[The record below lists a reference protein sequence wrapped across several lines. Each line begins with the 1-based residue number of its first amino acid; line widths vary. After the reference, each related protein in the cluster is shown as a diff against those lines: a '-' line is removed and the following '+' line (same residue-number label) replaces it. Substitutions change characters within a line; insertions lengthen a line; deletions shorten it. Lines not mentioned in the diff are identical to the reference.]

1 MFGKLLKNEF
11 ISTGR
16 IMGVLYAVV
25 LVIMGYLLGSYYIG
39 RNAADADPSNGQ
51 LIGIFLLMMISFCS
65 FFLTTIVMITN
76 FQKTLYGDQGYLSF
90 TLPVKSTSLLASKVI
105 VSAVW
110 YIAAF
115 LCLLGTVVIT
125 FVVVKQDVLGE
136 ESYELIEQMIPM
148 ILGGK
153 SLATT
158 ITSALITMITIFVR
172 FAIVAIE
179 IYFAI
184 SLANTR
190 LFQKHYLLWTIVFSG
205 AIIYIVEGITS
216 LITRDVVFG
225 LSVENNTYRLIT
237 DFKNMSLYGT
247 YVDLASLLISVV
259 AGVAFFFATRY
270 VMKNKVNIK

>member
-51 LIGIFLLMMISFCS
+51 LVGVFLLIMISFCS

-90 TLPVKSTSLLASKVI
+90 TLPVKSTSLLASKVL
-105 VSAVW
+105 VSTIW

-115 LCLLGTVVIT
+115 LCILGTVAIT
-125 FVVVKQDVLGE
+125 YIVLREDVLGE
-136 ESYELIEQMIPM
+136 ESYGVLEQMLPM
-148 ILGGK
+148 ITGGK
-153 SLATT
+153 SLTT
-158 ITSALITMITIFVR
+158 MITSALLVMITIFVR
-172 FAIVAIE
+172 FAMIAIE

-190 LFQKHYLLWTIVFSG
+190 HFQKHYLLWTIVFSG
-205 AIIYIVEGITS
+205 AIIYVVEMFTS
-216 LITRDVVFG
+216 LITKNFVFG
-225 LSVENNTYRLIT
+225 LSVENDTYRLIT
-237 DFKNMSLYGT
+237 DYKYMSLNGT
-247 YVDLASLLISVV
+247 YVDLAGLLVAVI

>member
-16 IMGVLYAVV
+16 IMGILYAVV

-51 LIGIFLLMMISFCS
+51 IVGVFLLMMISFCS
-65 FFLTTIVMITN
+65 FILTTIVMITN

-90 TLPVKSTSLLASKVI
+90 TLPVKSTALLASKVI
-105 VSAVW
+105 VSTLW
-110 YIAAF
+110 YVAAF
-115 LCLLGTVVIT
+115 LCLLGTAAISFYVLRE
-125 FVVVKQDVLGE
+125 DVLGA
-136 ESYELIEQMIPM
+136 ESYDLLEQMLPM
-148 ILGGK
+148 VLGGK
-153 SLATT
+153 SVATM
-158 ITSALITMITIFVR
+158 ITSALISMITIFIR

-179 IYFAI
+179 VYFAI

-190 LFQKHYLLWTIVFSG
+190 HFQKHYLLWTIVFSG
-205 AIIYIVEGITS
+205 AIIYIIEQLTT
-216 LITRDVVFG
+216 LITRNVVFG

-237 DFKNMSLYGT
+237 DFKNMSLYGN
-247 YVDLASLLISVV
+247 YVDLAGLMIAVV

-270 VMKNKVNIK
+270 VMKNKVNIR

>member
-16 IMGVLYAVV
+16 IMGILYAVV

-39 RNAADADPSNGQ
+39 RNAAEADPSNGQ
-51 LIGIFLLMMISFCS
+51 IVGVFLLMMISFCS

-90 TLPVKSTSLLASKVI
+90 TLPVKSTALLASKVL
-105 VSAVW
+105 VSTVW
-110 YIAAF
+110 YVAAF
-115 LCLLGTVVIT
+115 LCLLGTVAISFYVLRE
-125 FVVVKQDVLGE
+125 DVLGA
-136 ESYELIEQMIPM
+136 ESYDLLEQMLPM
-148 ILGGK
+148 VLGGK
-153 SLATT
+153 SVATM
-158 ITSALITMITIFVR
+158 ITSALISMITIFIR

-179 IYFAI
+179 VYFAI

-190 LFQKHYLLWTIVFSG
+190 HFQKHYLLWTIIFSG
-205 AIIYIVEGITS
+205 AIIYIIEQLTT
-216 LITRDVVFG
+216 LITRNVVFG

-237 DFKNMSLYGT
+237 DFKNMSLYGN
-247 YVDLASLLISVV
+247 YVDLAGLLIAVV

-270 VMKNKVNIK
+270 VMKNKVNIR

>member
-16 IMGVLYAVV
+16 IMGILYAVV

-39 RNAADADPSNGQ
+39 RNAAEADPSNGQ
-51 LIGIFLLMMISFCS
+51 LVGVFLLMMISFCS
-65 FFLTTIVMITN
+65 FILTTVVMITN

-90 TLPVKSTSLLASKVI
+90 TLPVKSTSLLASKVL
-105 VSAVW
+105 VSTVW
-110 YIAAF
+110 YVAAF
-115 LCLLGTVVIT
+115 LCLLGTVAIT
-125 FVVVKQDVLGE
+125 FVVLKEDVLGE
-136 ESYELIEQMIPM
+136 ESYGLLEQMLPM
-148 ILGGK
+148 VLGGK
-153 SLATT
+153 SVTT
-158 ITSALITMITIFVR
+158 MITSALISMITIFIR

-179 IYFAI
+179 VYFAI

-205 AIIYIVEGITS
+205 AIVYVIEGITT
-216 LITRDVVFG
+216 LITRNFVFG

-237 DFKNMSLYGT
+237 DFKNMSLYGN
-247 YVDLASLLISVV
+247 YVDLAGLMISVV

-270 VMKNKVNIK
+270 VMKNKVNIR

>member
-16 IMGVLYAVV
+16 IMGILYAVV

-39 RNAADADPSNGQ
+39 RNAAEADPSNGQ
-51 LIGIFLLMMISFCS
+51 LVGVFLLMMISFCS
-65 FFLTTIVMITN
+65 FILTTVVMITN

-90 TLPVKSTSLLASKVI
+90 TLPVKSTALLASKVL
-105 VSAVW
+105 VSTIW
-110 YIAAF
+110 YVAAF
-115 LCLLGTVVIT
+115 LCLLGTVVVT
-125 FVVVKQDVLGE
+125 AVVLKEDVLGQE
-136 ESYELIEQMIPM
+136 NYDLLEQMLPM
-148 ILGGK
+148 VLGGK
-153 SLATT
+153 SVTT
-158 ITSALITMITIFVR
+158 MITSALISMITIFVR

-179 IYFAI
+179 VYFAI

-205 AIIYIVEGITS
+205 AIVYVIEGITT
-216 LITRDVVFG
+216 LITRNFVFG

-237 DFKNMSLYGT
+237 DFKNMSLYGN
-247 YVDLASLLISVV
+247 YVDLAGLMIAIV

-270 VMKNKVNIK
+270 VMKNKVNIR

>member
-16 IMGVLYAVV
+16 LMGVLYAVV

-39 RNAADADPSNGQ
+39 KNAADADPTNGQ
-51 LIGIFLLMMISFCS
+51 LIGVFLLIMISFCS

-90 TLPVKSTSLLASKVI
+90 TLPVRSASLLGSKVI
-105 VSAVW
+105 VATLW

-115 LCLLGTVVIT
+115 LCLLGTVAIT
-125 FVVVKQDVLGE
+125 YTVVKQDVLGE
-136 ESYELIEQMIPM
+136 ESYELIEQMVPM

-153 SLATT
+153 SLATA
-158 ITSALITMITIFVR
+158 ITSALITMITLFIR
-172 FAIVAIE
+172 FAVITIE

-205 AIIYIVEGITS
+205 AVIYIVETISS
-216 LITRDVVFG
+216 LITREVVFG
-225 LSVENNTYRLIT
+225 LSVENSTYRLIT
-237 DFKNMSLYGT
+237 DYKNMSLNGT
-247 YVDLASLLISVV
+247 YVDLAALIVAVV
-259 AGVAFFFATRY
+259 AGIGFFFATRY